1 MRKYIQHWWDLKDTP
16 RVELNKHVLVFKTK
30 FNNAWN
36 YFNINQLYDT
46 MMQPIWTTLS
56 KWRRGIIIMPTPL
69 HQVDVFITDPDLS
82 DRNIQHFFKE
92 FSGNLWTDLDESLV
106 VSLDPWKAPC

>member
-1 MRKYIQHWWDLKDTP
+1 
-16 RVELNKHVLVFKTK
+16 
-30 FNNAWN
+30 
-36 YFNINQLYDT
+36 
-46 MMQPIWTTLS
+46 
-56 KWRRGIIIMPTPL
+56 MPTPL

-106 VSLDPWKAPC
+106 VSLDSWKAPC